1 MVHLHSGPRPSGYFT
16 SPMRLIVFVTTARF
30 AFDALRVS
38 LLPTVGASMIR
49 RADVADARRYFG
61 PAPARTAAS
70 TPDAASSVTVYG
82 GANTLPPFRSAVMP
96 LVLV

>member
-1 MVHLHSGPRPSGYFT
+1 
-16 SPMRLIVFVTTARF
+16 MRLTVFVTTARF

-49 RADVADARRYFG
+49 RADARHDARRYFG

-82 GANTLPPFRSAVMP
+82 GVNTLPPFRSAVMP

>member
-1 MVHLHSGPRPSGYFT
+1 
-16 SPMRLIVFVTTARF
+16 MRLTVFVTTARF

-38 LLPTVGASMIR
+38 LLPTPTTSSTLTASTNR
-49 RADVADARRYFG
+49 RAPTRRYFG

-82 GANTLPPFRSAVMP
+82 GVNTLPPFRSAVMP

>member
-1 MVHLHSGPRPSGYFT
+1 VVHLHSGPRPSGYFT
-16 SPMRLIVFVTTARF
+16 SPRRLTVFVMTARF
-30 AFDALRVS
+30 ALDALRVS
-38 LLPTVGASMIR
+38 LLPTVDASTIR
-49 RADVADARRYFG
+49 HADARRYFG

-82 GANTLPPFRSAVMP
+82 GVNTLPPFRSAVMP